1 MKLRRPMQWK
11 RSMQK
16 RVLVTLAVLV
26 PLLAGYGVVQAAASA
41 VSLQPGESNSLT
53 CNGTRLAVV
62 RNSAN
67 QVTVTCRGSS
77 TTTSTTAPPPATTTS
92 TPPPQ
97 PTTTTTSPAPPTTT
111 TTTTQPATSRWSIP
125 TGNVSWQWVLNH
137 PFDTGNP
144 SDLGTDDSLPNGSP
158 APAPSVYDIDAII
171 NPASTVAALHARGAH
186 VICYVEAGSAGS
198 YYTAAQEGISTSY
211 YDQLKTAGVLG
222 NVLPGYSQENFVN
235 INAPVAV
242 GIIESMIQQQCAAK
256 GFDAVETD
264 LDETFTGYDGSTGF
278 PLTESNEQT
287 FLTTLSSY
295 IHNLGMGWIAKN
307 LVDTGDNFATTME
320 PLADGLLTENCNQW
334 GQCGQAS
341 TYITNGKGVFNAE
354 YNLTTSQFC
363 PADNA
368 AGIDGA
374 RIDSSVDGYRQ
385 PCR

>member
-1 MKLRRPMQWK
+1 MPGQ
-11 RSMQK
+11 
-16 RVLVTLAVLV
+16 LVHHHHHHHHC
-26 PLLAGYGVVQAAASA
+26 AASHHDHRHS
-41 VSLQPGESNSLT
+41 VTTHDHDRPG
-53 CNGTRLAVV
+53 A
-62 RNSAN
+62 
-67 QVTVTCRGSS
+67 TCRDDHHHHP
-77 TTTSTTAPPPATTTS
+77 TEPAR
-92 TPPPQ
+92 
-97 PTTTTTSPAPPTTT
+97 
-111 TTTTQPATSRWSIP
+111 SRWSIP

-137 PFDTGNP
+137 PFDIGSP
-144 SDLGTDDSLPNGSP
+144 SDLGTDDSLPDGSP
-158 APAPSVYDIDAII
+158 APVPSVYDIDGII

-186 VICYVEAGSAGS
+186 VICYVEAGSAGN
-198 YYTAAQEGISTSY
+198 YYTAGQEGIATSY
-211 YDQLKTAGVLG
+211 YNQLKAAGTLG

-242 GIIESMIQQQCAAK
+242 GIIESMIQQQCGAK

-264 LDETFTGYDGSTGF
+264 LDETFTGYDGATGF

-287 FLTTLSSY
+287 FLITLSSY

-334 GQCGQAS
+334 SQCGQAS
-341 TYITNGKGVFNAE
+341 TYIANGKGVFNAE

-374 RIDSSVDGYRQ
+374 RIDSSVDGYRL

>member
-1 MKLRRPMQWK
+1 MKLRRPMQWN
-11 RSMQK
+11 RSMRK
-16 RVLVTLAVLV
+16 RVLVALAVLI

-41 VSLQPGESNSLT
+41 VSLQPGESDSLT

-62 RNSAN
+62 RSSAN
-67 QVTVTCRGSS
+67 QVTVSCRDSS
-77 TTTSTTAPPPATTTS
+77 TTTSTTAPA
-92 TPPPQ
+92 
-97 PTTTTTSPAPPTTT
+97 PTTTTVTAPPTTT
-111 TTTTQPATSRWSIP
+111 TTSTAPPPTTTTTTQAVRTRWSIP
-125 TGNVSWQWVLNH
+125 TGSVSWQWVLNH
-137 PFDTGNP
+137 PLDTGNP
-144 SDLGTDDSLPNGSP
+144 SDLGTDDSLPDGSP

-186 VICYVEAGSAGS
+186 VICYVEAGSAGN
-198 YYTAAQEGISTSY
+198 YYTAAQEGIATSY
-211 YDQLKTAGVLG
+211 YDQLKAAGVLG

-242 GIIESMIQQQCAAK
+242 GIIESMIRQQCAAK

-264 LDETFTGYDGSTGF
+264 LDETFTGYDGATGF
-278 PLTESNEQT
+278 PLTESDEQT

-334 GQCGQAS
+334 SQCGQAGA
-341 TYITNGKGVFNAE
+341 YIANGKGVFNAE

-363 PADNA
+363 PADDA

-374 RIDSSVDGYRQ
+374 RIDPSVDGYRQ